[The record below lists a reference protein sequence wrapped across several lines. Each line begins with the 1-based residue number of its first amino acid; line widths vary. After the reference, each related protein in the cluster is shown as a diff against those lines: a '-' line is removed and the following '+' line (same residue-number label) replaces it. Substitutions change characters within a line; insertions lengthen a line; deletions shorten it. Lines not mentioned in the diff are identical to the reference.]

1 MAQNQAV
8 VIALRGHGAAVERAV
23 GAELIKLAQETAN
36 TMKRLAPKGANS
48 HLVQSIKV
56 DKTGPMAF
64 EIGAHMAYAPY
75 VEEGRK
81 PGKGLPHL
89 SDPASRSPLEWLRS
103 TPWKGVGPV
112 QVGKPRWARQGSKKR
127 SQQED
132 DLRQR
137 YFGLSRHVKA
147 FGIKAQPFVKPAFD
161 ELVVTAPDR
170 VASAVRAVL
179 ARGAAA

>member
-1 MAQNQAV
+1 MADNRSV
-8 VIALRGHGAAVERAV
+8 VIALQGHGAAVERAV
-23 GAELIKLAQETAN
+23 AGELARLAQETAN

-56 DKTGPMAF
+56 TNAGPLAF

-75 VEEGRK
+75 VEDGRK
-81 PGKGLPHL
+81 PGKGLPYF
-89 SDPASRSPLEWLRS
+89 SDPASRSVLEWLRS
-103 TPWKGVGPV
+103 TPWNGVGPV
-112 QVGKPRWARQGSKKR
+112 QPGKPRWARLGSKKR

-147 FGIKAQPFVKPAFD
+147 FGIKPQPFVQPAFD
-161 ELVVTAPDR
+161 ELVATAPER
-170 VASAVRAVL
+170 VAAAVRAVL
-179 ARGAAA
+179 AGGAAA